1 MKKSYKN
8 TSKTLRGI
16 VKKSNKSRGFFVDD
30 IKYDSQYKL
39 GKKEVY
45 KAFPGDLV
53 EFTLTDKGWARI
65 QLSLIHI

>member
-16 VKKSNKSRGFFVDD
+16 VKKANKSKGFFVDD

-45 KAFPGDLV
+45 KAFQA
-53 EFTLTDKGWARI
+53 TLWNLFLQIKVGQEYKR
-65 QLSLIHI
+65 